1 MATYDTPCRLS
12 STDAAAFL
20 AVNSTSASVGYMQLN
35 SPVTS
40 VAVAACAVSGVC
52 CRQVAMKR
60 VRELTDLD
68 LDAEASKPNAN
79 GIMWA
84 VFAAFL
90 K

>member
-1 MATYDTPCRLS
+1 MVRACPRLRLS
-12 STDAAAFL
+12 GPGGGGG
-20 AVNSTSASVGYMQLN
+20 NSQL
-35 SPVTS
+35 PV
-40 VAVAACAVSGVC
+40 

-68 LDAEASKPNAN
+68 LDAEAAKPSTN
-79 GIMWA
+79 GLMWA

>member
-1 MATYDTPCRLS
+1 MAVVAGVS
-12 STDAAAFL
+12 AA
-20 AVNSTSASVGYMQLN
+20 VVG
-35 SPVTS
+35 
-40 VAVAACAVSGVC
+40 ADGCAR